1 MAGPDDRTLDIKE
14 AQVLVHF
21 APDPNGLTD
30 HHRILLCRVSP
41 GRWVAASP
49 DFELGILDLNTQR
62 HTVLRRRAAFP
73 GHLLAST
80 YAFDPISRN
89 ELEELRRDAKAMAAV
104 LGDDDDVEQEALV
117 WVFSNPSSDKV
128 GVVVDRDISDQA
140 VTLGNKGLVEINGE
154 VETIEEIPQSK
165 VADYAKER
173 KGGLGD
179 LRTIGHHVDENGKR
193 HISLPEAFALL
204 RQTDFKDWGFSGPRA
219 VKEYLSSIRDSA
231 TELPSYHVQWLQASG
246 ANPRSALVNEHKI
259 IIECLRLALSRDQLD
274 ISNLQAFE
282 LLTRRAIQLE
292 IAVSRNPS
300 NPEFSGLE
308 TLLESPLTTSGAA
321 KTRELDLWLTDRL
334 KEKAQIQKQTRLF
347 REEHSYAN
355 RDKGSHVNSD
365 DHDAGGGGGWRKKKR
380 AKAKA
385 APSTGGAG
393 GLGSLKPIFA
403 PLRLLPD

>member
-1 MAGPDDRTLDIKE
+1 M
-14 AQVLVHF
+14 
-21 APDPNGLTD
+21 
-30 HHRILLCRVSP
+30 
-41 GRWVAASP
+41 
-49 DFELGILDLNTQR
+49 
-62 HTVLRRRAAFP
+62 
-73 GHLLAST
+73 
-80 YAFDPISRN
+80 
-89 ELEELRRDAKAMAAV
+89 
-104 LGDDDDVEQEALV
+104 
-117 WVFSNPSSDKV
+117 
-128 GVVVDRDISDQA
+128 
-140 VTLGNKGLVEINGE
+140 
-154 VETIEEIPQSK
+154 
-165 VADYAKER
+165 ADYAKER

-179 LRTIGHHVDENGKR
+179 LRTIDHHVDENGKR
-193 HISLPEAFALL
+193 HISLSEAFALL

-259 IIECLRLALSRDQLD
+259 ITECLRLALFRDQLD

-334 KEKAQIQKQTRLF
+334 KEKAQIQRQTRLF
-347 REEHSYAN
+347 REHSYAN
-355 RDKGSHVNSD
+355 RNKGSYVNSD
-365 DHDAGGGGGWRKKKR
+365 DHDAGGAGGWRKKKR

-393 GLGSLKPIFA
+393 GQGA
-403 PLRLLPD
+403 